1 MGLLIPGG
9 DESLPARFRTVLKPE
24 IDVILKDFAGAVN
37 AALPGRFGEDIR
49 NNVRAAVRSAVEGMD
64 LVSREELEVQQQVL
78 LRTRQKVDA
87 LEARVA
93 ELEKRLAGE
102 SGRTD

>member
-1 MGLLIPGG
+1 LRAVATATI
-9 DESLPARFRTVLKPE
+9 PE

-49 NNVRAAVRSAVEGMD
+49 HNVRAAVRAAVESMD
-64 LVSREELEVQQQVL
+64 LVTREELEVQRQVL

-93 ELEKRLAGE
+93 ELEHRLAAA
-102 SGRTD
+102 SDDAT